1 MFQLPPKSRTIT
13 KLEPAAQW
21 GWNEIL
27 ANKANYLL
35 EILAWQNTE
44 DAGKK
49 NPRRKPEPFVPDFI
63 QRATKEV
70 KKKNKPTA
78 KDIDEIKDILAQPRK
93 VVK

>member
-21 GWNEIL
+21 GWDEIL

-35 EILAWQNTE
+35 EILAWQKTK
-44 DAGKK
+44 DASKK
-49 NPRRKPEPFVPDFI
+49 NPSKMPKPFVPDFI
-63 QRATKEV
+63 QRATKQVE
-70 KKKNKPTA
+70 KKNKPA
-78 KDIDEIKDILAQPRK
+78 ARDIDEIKDILARPRK